1 MEARDGKDAQKQPMA
16 IYECH
21 VGSFMKHPDGAEG
34 FYNYR
39 EFADKLADYLGSA
52 LYIFLPSL
60 AVIRNLYSSPV
71 ATPGMKSPQMP
82 TGPSF
87 SIGWTEKDF
96 AA

>member
-1 MEARDGKDAQKQPMA
+1 MDAVPGLYSA
-16 IYECH
+16 L
-21 VGSFMKHPDGAEG
+21 
-34 FYNYR
+34 
-39 EFADKLADYLGSA
+39 LAKGSA

-87 SIGWTEKDF
+87 SIGCASSSQSLKLPITCTSLALGAQTPK
-96 AA
+96 